1 MKTDNKNI
9 TQVQKRKFINQ
20 TLPIKEERKT
30 DIRHV
35 NSKTDQLQP
44 NNESEIFLKNKKKL
58 SDLRFYALFLFVYMK
73 DCHLEA
79 LGD

>member
-1 MKTDNKNI
+1 MRTDNKNK

-35 NSKTDQLQP
+35 NSKTDQL
-44 NNESEIFLKNKKKL
+44 
-58 SDLRFYALFLFVYMK
+58 
-73 DCHLEA
+73 
-79 LGD
+79 